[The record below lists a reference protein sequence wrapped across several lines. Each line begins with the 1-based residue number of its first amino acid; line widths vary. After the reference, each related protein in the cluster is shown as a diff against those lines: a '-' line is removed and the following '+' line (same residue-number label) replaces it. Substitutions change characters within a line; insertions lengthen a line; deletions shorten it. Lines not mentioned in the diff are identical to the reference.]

1 MAKDKKQPRPKAE
14 TPKGF
19 QDYFGVDV
27 DARKAMLDRIAQVYH
42 RYGFDA
48 LESSAVETVEALG
61 KFLPDV
67 DRPNEGV
74 FAWQEAD
81 DETWLALR
89 YDLTAPLARVYAQHR
104 NDLPT
109 PYRRFAMGPVWRN
122 EKPGPGRFR
131 QFYQCDADTVGSA
144 SMAADAEICAMLAD
158 TLEAV
163 GILRGDYLIRVNN
176 RKVLNGVLEV
186 AGIGEDD
193 TRAAVLRTIDKFDK
207 VGEDGVRSLLAKGRM
222 DDSGDFTDGAGLSSE
237 QVEIVL
243 AFVNAKKNVLA
254 GIEAILADIQEE
266 GGEKFDPTQ
275 SRGYRKIQLQA
286 AYIAQPGAYKDP
298 VGTEGN
304 DRIIGYLRELV
315 AGSPVGLEGVE
326 ELGEIATLLAAQG
339 YGPDRIVIDPSVVRG
354 LGYYTGPV
362 FEAELTFEI
371 LDDKGRPRQFGSVAG
386 GGRYDD
392 LVKRFTGQSVPA
404 TGISIGVDR
413 LLAALRAK
421 GRVGASAHGPV
432 VVTVMDR
439 DRMADYQ
446 AMAGELRAAG
456 IRAEVYLGNP
466 KNFGNQLKYADKR
479 NSPVAVIEGA
489 DEKAR
494 GVVQVKDLILGAQIA
509 ENATLE
515 EWKERPSQYEVA
527 RADLVAEVAKIIAAH
542 SDANDAG

>member
-1 MAKDKKQPRPKAE
+1 MAKDKKTPRPRAE

-19 QDYFGVDV
+19 RDYFGTDV
-27 DARKAMLDRIAQVYH
+27 TERTEMLHRIAGVYH

-81 DETWLALR
+81 DGDRGDWLALR

-109 PYRRFAMGPVWRN
+109 PYRRYAMGPVWRN

-131 QFYQCDADTVGSA
+131 QFYQCDADTVGTA
-144 SMAADAEICAMLAD
+144 SVAADAEICAMLAD
-158 TLEAV
+158 CLEAV
-163 GILRGDYLIRVNN
+163 GIARGDYLIRVNN
-176 RKVLNGVLEV
+176 RKVLNGVLEAMGV
-186 AGIGEDD
+186 SDPAVQAD
-193 TRAAVLRTIDKFDK
+193 VLRTIDKFDK
-207 VGEDGVRSLLAKGRM
+207 VGESGVRELLGKGRLDASGAYIDGV
-222 DDSGDFTDGAGLSSE
+222 GLSDAQAE
-237 QVEIVL
+237 PVI
-243 AFVNAKKNVLA
+243 AFLTSKGK
-254 GIEAILADIQEE
+254 
-266 GGEKFDPTQ
+266 T
-275 SRGYRKIQLQA
+275 A
-286 AYIAQPGAYKDP
+286 AETLDNLRSAVGSAP
-298 VGTEGN
+298 VG
-304 DRIIGYLRELV
+304 
-315 AGSPVGLEGVE
+315 AEGVD
-326 ELGEIATLLAAQG
+326 ELSQIADLLAAGG
-339 YGPDRIVIDPSVVRG
+339 YGPDRIVIDPAVVRG

-371 LDDKGRPRQFGSVAG
+371 LDEKGRKRQFGSVAG

-392 LVKRFTGQSVPA
+392 LVARFTGQKVPA
-404 TGISIGVDR
+404 VGVSIGVDR
-413 LLAALRAK
+413 LLAALREK
-421 GRVGASAHGPV
+421 GRMGGEATGPV

-446 AMAGELRAAG
+446 AMVADLRNAG

-479 NSPVAVIEGA
+479 NSPAAVIEGA

-494 GVVQVKDLILGAQIA
+494 GVVQVKDLALGKKIA
-509 ENATLE
+509 ESASLE
-515 EWKERPSQYEVA
+515 EWKEHEAQAEIP
-527 RADLVAEVAKIIAAH
+527 RADLVQHIQKLR
-542 SDANDAG
+542 AGEA